1 MKFLEKLH
9 SSKKTCL
16 IYDRDTLVF
25 ESVKRGV
32 QPLIDFISFND
43 DIDKEYILVDKI
55 IGRGAVILAKLI
67 GVTEIHT
74 PIISQ
79 DALELALEYNM
90 YCEYQSLVPFIKNRG
105 NTGRCPIESC
115 VLGISDPN
123 EGYIRIQNT
132 LEQFKKAT

>member
-9 SSKKTCL
+9 SSNKTCL

-79 DALELALEYNM
+79 DALELALEYNILPSNVHREVDCRKHVIFM
-90 YCEYQSLVPFIKNRG
+90 FPLLSPL
-105 NTGRCPIESC
+105 
-115 VLGISDPN
+115 L
-123 EGYIRIQNT
+123 
-132 LEQFKKAT
+132 